1 MADIYGAL
9 ICPHCLNCIHAVN
22 DPEIGYACPFN
33 PEWGNK
39 YGGKKVCDEYYP
51 DKRFIQNDVETFL
64 ERYKKEE

>member
-39 YGGKKVCDEYYP
+39 YGGKKYATSIIRIKDLS
-51 DKRFIQNDVETFL
+51 KMMLKHF
-64 ERYKKEE
+64 